1 LDKIGMM
8 ASLTVASQSADNR
21 FLAAACD
28 VISMEIVFL

>member
-1 LDKIGMM
+1 MM
-8 ASLTVASQSADNR
+8 ASLTVTSQSADDG